1 MKQVIA
7 LKFCDE
13 IKQNI
18 KENNLKNIVV
28 ETGDEN
34 VYIPNEQKFVVTKDF
49 LCDRVSIFEYCG
61 SLEKINMENFDFSE
75 IRTMQWWFNGCKNL
89 QTIKFPK
96 QANCSK
102 LTNLSYCFVATK
114 LQVIDLSFMKFNNN
128 KLSLLDTF
136 NNSSTKKIILPKCR
150 VSNIKRSFNRC
161 LNLQT
166 IIAPIQVDLKAYD
179 ALYNTF
185 QDCHK
190 LNIIDVSRASFLVDE
205 FVTQIKTNDN
215 NLSEDCVI
223 ILP

>member
-1 MKQVIA
+1 M
-7 LKFCDE
+7 
-13 IKQNI
+13 
-18 KENNLKNIVV
+18 
-28 ETGDEN
+28 
-34 VYIPNEQKFVVTKDF
+34 
-49 LCDRVSIFEYCG
+49 
-61 SLEKINMENFDFSE
+61 
-75 IRTMQWWFNGCKNL
+75 
-89 QTIKFPK
+89 
-96 QANCSK
+96 
-102 LTNLSYCFVATK
+102 
-114 LQVIDLSFMKFNNN
+114 
-128 KLSLLDTF
+128 
-136 NNSSTKKIILPKCR
+136 PKCR